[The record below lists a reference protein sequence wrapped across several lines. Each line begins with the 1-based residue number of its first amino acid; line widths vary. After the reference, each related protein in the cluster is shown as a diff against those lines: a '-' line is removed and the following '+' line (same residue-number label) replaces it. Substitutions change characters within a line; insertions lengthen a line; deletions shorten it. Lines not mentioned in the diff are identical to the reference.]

1 MAADCVPRCLRST
14 LPLGLALFLAACGHV
29 PLMSMVTLAGVDFAT
44 TDPALLRAAI
54 KLPQV
59 IEPRP
64 NGATL
69 RVAVKL
75 ADGRD
80 LAQDFKLSETADERD
95 VLVLHAELD
104 PGMRVFAYRIE
115 PSELERLKVFR
126 RTVLAQKHEQKVGLE
141 ISIKPEACRGG
152 ALPPGPLLMTTYIK
166 TSETNRYVTLA
177 RDVDLRTL
185 APGRD
190 AAAAIPACQ

>member
-1 MAADCVPRCLRST
+1 MATQNVLWCVRST
-14 LPLGLALFLAACGHV
+14 LLPGLALLLASCGHV
-29 PLMSMVTLAGVDFAT
+29 PLMSMVTLSRVDFAS

-59 IEPRP
+59 IEPRL
-64 NGATL
+64 NGAAL

-80 LAQDFKLSETADERD
+80 MGEEFKLSETTDERD
-95 VLVLHAELD
+95 VLALHAELD
-104 PGMRVFAYRIE
+104 PGTRVFAYRIE
-115 PSELERLKVFR
+115 PGELERLKAFR
-126 RTVLAQKHEQKVGLE
+126 RTALAQKQGQRAGLE
-141 ISIKPEACRGG
+141 ISVKPDACRVGT
-152 ALPPGPLLMTTYIK
+152 LPPEPLLMTSYIK

-185 APGRD
+185 AAGRD
-190 AAAAIPACQ
+190 AAAAIPACR

>member
-1 MAADCVPRCLRST
+1 MATQNVLWCVRST
-14 LPLGLALFLAACGHV
+14 LLPGLALLLASCGHV
-29 PLMSMVTLAGVDFAT
+29 PLMSMVTLSRVDFAS

-59 IEPRP
+59 IEPRL
-64 NGATL
+64 NGAAL

-80 LAQDFKLSETADERD
+80 MGEEFKLSETTDERD
-95 VLVLHAELD
+95 VLALHAELD
-104 PGMRVFAYRIE
+104 PGTRVFAYRIE
-115 PSELERLKVFR
+115 PGELERLKAFR
-126 RTVLAQKHEQKVGLE
+126 RTALAQKQGQRAGLE
-141 ISIKPEACRGG
+141 ISVKPDACRVGT
-152 ALPPGPLLMTTYIK
+152 LPPEPLLMTSYIK

-185 APGRD
+185 VAGRD
-190 AAAAIPACQ
+190 AAAAILACR

>member
-1 MAADCVPRCLRST
+1 MAAYSVPRCVRFNLV
-14 LPLGLALFLAACGHV
+14 LGLALFLAACGHV
-29 PLMSMVTLAGVDFAT
+29 PLMSMVALSRVDFAT

-59 IEPRP
+59 IEPRL

-80 LAQDFKLSETADERD
+80 MAQDFKLSETTDERD
-95 VLVLHAELD
+95 VLTLHAELD
-104 PGMRVFAYRIE
+104 PGTHVFAYRTE
-115 PSELERLKVFR
+115 PGEVERLKVFR
-126 RTVLAQKHEQKVGLE
+126 RAVLAQKHEQKAGLE
-141 ISIKPEACRGG
+141 ISIKPDACRAG

-177 RDVDLRTL
+177 RDVDLRRL

-190 AAAAIPACQ
+190 AAAAIPACG

>member
-1 MAADCVPRCLRST
+1 MAAFCVPCCLRST
-14 LPLGLALFLAACGHV
+14 VLLGLVLFPVACGHV
-29 PLMSMVTLAGVDFAT
+29 PLMSMVTLSRVDFAT

-59 IEPRP
+59 IEPRL

-75 ADGRD
+75 ADGSD
-80 LAQDFKLSETADERD
+80 LAQDFKLSETTDERD
-95 VLVLHAELD
+95 VIALHAELD
-104 PGMRVFAYRIE
+104 PGTRVFAYRIE
-115 PSELERLKVFR
+115 PGELERLKAFR
-126 RTVLAQKHEQKVGLE
+126 RTALAQKQGQRAGLE
-141 ISIKPEACRGG
+141 ISIKPDACRAGP
-152 ALPPGPLLMTTYIK
+152 LPPGALLMTTYIK

-185 APGRD
+185 AAGRD
-190 AAAAIPACQ
+190 AAAAIPVCR

>member
-1 MAADCVPRCLRST
+1 MAADWVPRCVRSP
-14 LPLGLALFLAACGHV
+14 LLLGLALFLAACGHV
-29 PLMSMVTLAGVDFAT
+29 PLMSMVTLSGIDFAT

-59 IEPRP
+59 IEPRL
-64 NGATL
+64 NGAAL

-80 LAQDFKLSETADERD
+80 LAQDFKLSETTDERD
-95 VLVLHAELD
+95 VLPLHAELD
-104 PGMRVFAYRIE
+104 PGTRVFAYRIE
-115 PSELERLKVFR
+115 PGEVERLKVFR
-126 RTVLAQKHEQKVGLE
+126 RTVLAQKQGQKAGLE
-141 ISIKPEACRGG
+141 ISIKPDACRVG

-185 APGRD
+185 AAGRD